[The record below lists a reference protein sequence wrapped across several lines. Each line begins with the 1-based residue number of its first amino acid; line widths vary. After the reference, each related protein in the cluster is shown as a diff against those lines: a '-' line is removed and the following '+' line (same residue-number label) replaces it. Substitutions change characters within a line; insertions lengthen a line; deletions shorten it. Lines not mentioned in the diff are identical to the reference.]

1 LEVHAS
7 YIDSLR
13 TATSQQMTFNAGAVD
28 DAALLKLPPIR
39 AGVLKVSTP
48 LTVEITVATDV
59 SIGNAPD
66 SDISYGVSDGT
77 KFIGFEAPDK
87 GHYGNIAPCYGVEGV
102 SGATI
107 SSRHYNPS
115 TPKPSDS
122 FYPGQFVFTVALGH
136 LLHCA

>member
-1 LEVHAS
+1 
-7 YIDSLR
+7 
-13 TATSQQMTFNAGAVD
+13 MTFNAGAVD
-28 DAALLKLPPIR
+28 DAALLKLSPIR

-107 SSRHYNPS
+107 SSRHYKPS